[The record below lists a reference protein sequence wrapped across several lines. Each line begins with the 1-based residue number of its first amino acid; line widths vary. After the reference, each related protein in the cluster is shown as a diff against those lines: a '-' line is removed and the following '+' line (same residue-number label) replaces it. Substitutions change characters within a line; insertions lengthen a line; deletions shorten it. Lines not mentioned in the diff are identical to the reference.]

1 MALQVASASAFI
13 SVHYL
18 LNQAMD
24 FDQTCIGIVA
34 ERTDYIVVTLTL
46 FSMSKTWFQCVIF

>member
-24 FDQTCIGIVA
+24 FDQTCIG
-34 ERTDYIVVTLTL
+34 TLL
-46 FSMSKTWFQCVIF
+46 RELKGLIILW